1 MNTSFFLNMKNIFLQ
16 LVAKPFRSEKTMIK
30 PKIAG
35 LIIIAFASVL
45 IVSCNDNKDGGAKKT
60 EPATQSNEQRGDD
73 DKEGKNHE
81 GMDHNAPGMD
91 TMHHE
96 KQK

>member
-1 MNTSFFLNMKNIFLQ
+1 MKRT
-16 LVAKPFRSEKTMIK
+16 AKFKHTN
-30 PKIAG
+30 

-73 DKEGKNHE
+73 NKEGKNHE